1 VNAAFH
7 ARQAYA
13 PGISP
18 LRSARSAELDVISQ
32 ITARLSAAT
41 GAPFAVLAAAIHEK
55 RRLWSRF
62 AAAVA
67 DDGNG
72 LPATLRAQI
81 FYLAEFTE
89 LHSRK
94 VLAGDGDIAAL
105 IDINAAV
112 MRGLG
117 SPTAV
122 QVPT

>member
-1 VNAAFH
+1 MNPAFQ

-18 LRSARSAELDVISQ
+18 LRSARSAELEVVSR
-32 ITARLSAAT
+32 ITARLGAAT
-41 GAPFAVLAAAIHEK
+41 GAPFPVLAAALHEN
-55 RRLWSRF
+55 RRMWSRF

-72 LPATLRAQI
+72 LPAVLRAQI

-89 LHSRK
+89 SHSRK
-94 VLAGDGDIAAL
+94 VLAGEGDIAPL
-105 IDINAAV
+105 VDINAAV

-117 SPTAV
+117 GQAV
-122 QVPT
+122 ARVAQ